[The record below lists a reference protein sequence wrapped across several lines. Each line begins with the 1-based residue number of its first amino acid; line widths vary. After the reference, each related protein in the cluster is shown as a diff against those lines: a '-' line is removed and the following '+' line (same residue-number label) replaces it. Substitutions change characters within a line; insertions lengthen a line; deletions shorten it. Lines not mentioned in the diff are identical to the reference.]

1 MDSEGETL
9 TVRIER
15 ILELIKGSKEQI
27 DALIVDAGDM
37 DEEWDPEIINDL
49 ADVSQRVE
57 EFIEDVTAI
66 HEEAKANLAR
76 DLDEEEPL
84 DEDDDDLD

>member
-9 TVRIER
+9 TVRMER

-57 EFIEDVTAI
+57 EFIEDITAI
-66 HEEAKANLAR
+66 HEEAKATLER
-76 DLDEEEPL
+76 PLDEEEPL
-84 DEDDDDLD
+84 DEDDDLD

>member
-9 TVRIER
+9 TGSLER
-15 ILELIKGSKEQI
+15 ILELIKGSKGLM

-57 EFIEDVTAI
+57 ELIEDITAL
-66 HEEAKANLAR
+66 HEEAKANLERAS
-76 DLDEEEPL
+76 EEQEPL
-84 DEDDDDLD
+84 DEDDDPD

>member
-9 TVRIER
+9 TGSLER
-15 ILELIKGSKEQI
+15 ILELIKGSKGLM

-57 EFIEDVTAI
+57 ELIEDVTAI
-66 HEEAKANLAR
+66 HEEAKASLERASE
-76 DLDEEEPL
+76 EEEPL
-84 DEDDDDLD
+84 DEDDDLD

>member
-1 MDSEGETL
+1 MSSEEETL
-9 TVRIER
+9 TDRLER
-15 ILELIKGSKEQI
+15 ILELIKGSKEQM

-57 EFIEDVTAI
+57 ELREDITAI
-66 HEEAKANLAR
+66 HEEAKANLERA
-76 DLDEEEPL
+76 LDEEEPL
-84 DEDDDDLD
+84 DEDDDLD

>member
-1 MDSEGETL
+1 MGSEEETL
-9 TVRIER
+9 TDRLER

-57 EFIEDVTAI
+57 ELREDITAI
-66 HEEAKANLAR
+66 HEEAKANLERA
-76 DLDEEEPL
+76 LDEEEPL
-84 DEDDDDLD
+84 DEDDDLD

>member
-1 MDSEGETL
+1 MSSEEETL
-9 TVRIER
+9 TDRLER
-15 ILELIKGSKEQI
+15 ILELIKGSKEQM

-57 EFIEDVTAI
+57 ELREDITAI
-66 HEEAKANLAR
+66 HEEAKANLER

-84 DEDDDDLD
+84 DEDDDLD